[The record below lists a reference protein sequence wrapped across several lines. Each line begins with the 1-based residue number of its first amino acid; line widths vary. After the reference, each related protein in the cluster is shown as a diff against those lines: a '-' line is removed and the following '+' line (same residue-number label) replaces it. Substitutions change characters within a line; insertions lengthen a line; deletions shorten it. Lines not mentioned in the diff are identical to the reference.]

1 VNALSRDADKLARY
15 AEDTYFQEGWDHLRE
30 LCPDPAEFA
39 YQHGLVLLK
48 SDAVVARKLLP
59 ALDWLADNGFRV
71 VAARP
76 VRMHPTR
83 ARSLWYF
90 QWNAATPYRR
100 RIADLCLTAV
110 DSLLLVVRAEGDPV
124 LPTSVLVTDGKGPTD
139 PGEREPGQLRHL
151 LGHYS
156 YLLNLVHTTDEPAD
170 VARELAVYLDSADRA
185 RVIAEALHGADR
197 SADACELAARLY
209 ASSPSHD
216 LLFEP
221 AASRLLALAS
231 GFAEDPDLPAMARA
245 DLVAALRCGGQDA
258 LRAVL
263 EAAWRHGLVLPVWDV
278 IVVGASVFPMKDRA
292 HSNLVGTVTV
302 ADWTTDLAIT
312 SH

>member
-1 VNALSRDADKLARY
+1 ML
-15 AEDTYFQEGWDHLRE
+15 
-30 LCPDPAEFA
+30 
-39 YQHGLVLLK
+39 
-48 SDAVVARKLLP
+48 
-59 ALDWLADNGFRV
+59 FR
-71 VAARP
+71 
-76 VRMHPTR
+76 
-83 ARSLWYF
+83 S
-90 QWNAATPYRR
+90 
-100 RIADLCLTAV
+100 
-110 DSLLLVVRAEGDPV
+110 
-124 LPTSVLVTDGKGPTD
+124 GKGPTD
-139 PGEREPGQLRHL
+139 PAEREPGQLRHL
-151 LGHYS
+151 LGRYS

-185 RVIAEALHGADR
+185 RVIAEALQGADR
-197 SADACELAARLY
+197 SADARELAARLY

-221 AASRLLALAS
+221 AASRLLALAN

-263 EAAWRHGLVLPVWDV
+263 ETAWRHGLVLPVWDV

-292 HSNLVGTVTV
+292 HSNLVGTVTAV
-302 ADWTTDLAIT
+302 DWTTDLAIT